1 MKNGEEMFQL
11 AKELWPIGRSLS
23 GPGVRQ
29 TLDIIGRELPE
40 LTRKTFQSGEKVFD
54 WEVPKEWKVHSATLT
69 GPDGGIICDYDENN
83 LSLVGYSRP
92 ISGEFS
98 LEELESHLYSLS
110 DQPDAVP
117 YVTSYYKDNW
127 GFCVSQSVRDQLV
140 PGVYRVEINTA
151 LQPGVLDYGEVV
163 IRGESE
169 REIFFSTYVCH
180 PSMANNE
187 LSGPVLAVALAKFVR
202 NLSPHYTYRF
212 LFIPETI
219 GSIAYLAHNL
229 ASMKS
234 RMLAGYLLTC
244 VGDERVYSYVPSRS
258 GTSVADEVAL
268 EAFEQ
273 LGIPFLSYT
282 WSDRG
287 SDERQYCAPGVDLP
301 VCSVMRSKYGK
312 YPEYHTSL
320 DRLGTVV
327 TAKGLQETYDYYR
340 RVMRILESQRYP
352 RVNTLC
358 EPQLGKRGLYPDIS
372 IKGSADAVRPL
383 TDVISE
389 ADGHQSM
396 QRIAQRTGLALST
409 VQELCDLLVKKGL
422 VSQ

>member
-202 NLSPHYTYRF
+202 HLSPHYTYRF

-234 RMLAGYLLTC
+234 RMLAGYVLTC

-320 DRLGTVV
+320 DQLGTVV

-358 EPQLGKRGLYPDIS
+358 EPQLGKRELYPGIS

-389 ADGHQSM
+389 LDGLQSM
-396 QRIAQRTGLALST
+396 QRIAERTGLELST
-409 VQELCDLLVKKGL
+409 VQELCDLLVEKGL

>member
-40 LTRKTFQSGEKVFD
+40 LTRKTFRSGEKVFD

-127 GFCVSQSVRDQLV
+127 GFCVSQSVRDHLV

-163 IRGESE
+163 I
-169 REIFFSTYVCH
+169 
-180 PSMANNE
+180 
-187 LSGPVLAVALAKFVR
+187 
-202 NLSPHYTYRF
+202 
-212 LFIPETI
+212 
-219 GSIAYLAHNL
+219 
-229 ASMKS
+229 
-234 RMLAGYLLTC
+234 
-244 VGDERVYSYVPSRS
+244 
-258 GTSVADEVAL
+258 
-268 EAFEQ
+268 
-273 LGIPFLSYT
+273 
-282 WSDRG
+282 
-287 SDERQYCAPGVDLP
+287 
-301 VCSVMRSKYGK
+301 
-312 YPEYHTSL
+312 
-320 DRLGTVV
+320 
-327 TAKGLQETYDYYR
+327 
-340 RVMRILESQRYP
+340 
-352 RVNTLC
+352 
-358 EPQLGKRGLYPDIS
+358 
-372 IKGSADAVRPL
+372 
-383 TDVISE
+383 
-389 ADGHQSM
+389 
-396 QRIAQRTGLALST
+396 
-409 VQELCDLLVKKGL
+409 
-422 VSQ
+422 